1 MQLFVLTI
9 VYTCLAFSR
18 RSHKLLENSVLK
30 IHEIAYSYY
39 IKLYLVKHSN
49 IQFFNFAT
57 LLVIRNLVFKSF
69 MDQQEHMHWKNASSK
84 LRLHIF
90 PNSLLR
96 YQLPEDR
103 Q

>member
-18 RSHKLLENSVLK
+18 RSHKLLGNSVF
-30 IHEIAYSYY
+30 IFSYY
-39 IKLYLVKHSN
+39 IKLYSVKHSN

-57 LLVIRNLVFKSF
+57 LLVIRNLVFESF

-84 LRLHIF
+84 LHLHIF
-90 PNSLLR
+90 RNSLLR
-96 YQLPEDR
+96 YRLPKDK